1 MVGCACPQL
10 PPSGGGNLGDMYE
23 SFYSLYDMHESFY
36 YYNIFPRPP
45 NHPIKYLIGCFGGAG
60 PLNGDSWF
68 MF

>member
-1 MVGCACPQL
+1 
-10 PPSGGGNLGDMYE
+10 MYE